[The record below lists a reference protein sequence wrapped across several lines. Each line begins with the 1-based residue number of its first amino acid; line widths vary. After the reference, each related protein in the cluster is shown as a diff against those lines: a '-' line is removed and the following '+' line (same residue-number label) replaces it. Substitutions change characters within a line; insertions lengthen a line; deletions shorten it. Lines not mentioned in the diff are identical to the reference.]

1 MCSLRPFP
9 LETDYLAIYLLFFAP
24 CQTAFARSAAAEL
37 APKLRVN
44 CIAPS
49 LTDTPLAARMT
60 SSDSMKKALGDMH
73 PIPRIGTADE
83 VAALVEFLLDDATGG
98 WISGQVFSVD
108 GGRSTLRPK
117 N

>member
-1 MCSLRPFP
+1 
-9 LETDYLAIYLLFFAP
+9 
-24 CQTAFARSAAAEL
+24 
-37 APKLRVN
+37 VN

-49 LTDTPLAARMT
+49 LTDTPLGPSDFFRLYDWSLVLFLLASPTDVFLAAVRMT
-60 SSDSMKKALGDMH
+60 SSDSMRKALGDMH

-83 VAALVEFLLDDATGG
+83 VAALAEFLLDDATGG